1 MVQEHFI
8 FQPPTE
14 RAAGLGNEDGSECQP
29 ETVRSFDGVEIGCL
43 HGLCMACNEADEFT
57 GIESEPG
64 DCRANTASMIFR
76 NTPLARQI
84 VKWWGS
90 PTRCEEEAERW
101 RERGMTEP
109 MVDMMRY
116 WCPRDNDQD
125 AFNRLLVT
133 MKHKHFGTTGGIRVV
148 GARYLN
154 RPMFPTN
161 PECLEDGT
169 ICHMSPGGQASS
181 VVVCGKLP

>member
-1 MVQEHFI
+1 
-8 FQPPTE
+8 
-14 RAAGLGNEDGSECQP
+14 
-29 ETVRSFDGVEIGCL
+29 
-43 HGLCMACNEADEFT
+43 
-57 GIESEPG
+57 
-64 DCRANTASMIFR
+64 MIFR

-101 RERGMTEP
+101 RERGMTVP

-169 ICHMSPGGQASS
+169 ICHMYGQSAAYRTM
-181 VVVCGKLP
+181 VLDTVLNCTYRYLGLIDP